1 MTVMGMLSNMPQTP
15 HSHAQNSSE
24 MNTAAVFILA
34 ILPVIQVVTKV
45 PTTVAIASEAP
56 ATSSAVDITSNCMNA
71 AMPMPAA
78 VTAGPKYGMMC
89 SRPAATAHA
98 PAFSRPI
105 QRNTIHVSSPTS
117 TLVAKSMNM

>member
-1 MTVMGMLSNMPQTP
+1 MNVIGMLSSIPQMP
-15 HSHAQNSSE
+15 HSHVQNSSE

-34 ILPVIQVVTKV
+34 ILPVIHVVTKV

-56 ATSSAVDITSNCMNA
+56 AVSSAVDIASNCMKA

-78 VTAGPKYGMMC
+78 VTAGPRYGMRC
-89 SRPAATAHA
+89 SSPAATAQA

-105 QRNTIHVSSPTS
+105 QRNAIQVSNPIK
-117 TLVAKSMNM
+117 TLVTSSMNM